1 LKFDGENKKY
11 LFLKKK
17 KDVLNRFFTQ
27 TIEGTFPPFLLK
39 KKKHKKPLS
48 FIPSKKNNGHP
59 KNN

>member
-39 KKKHKKPLS
+39 KKKHKKPL
-48 FIPSKKNNGHP
+48 FRHKK
-59 KNN
+59 